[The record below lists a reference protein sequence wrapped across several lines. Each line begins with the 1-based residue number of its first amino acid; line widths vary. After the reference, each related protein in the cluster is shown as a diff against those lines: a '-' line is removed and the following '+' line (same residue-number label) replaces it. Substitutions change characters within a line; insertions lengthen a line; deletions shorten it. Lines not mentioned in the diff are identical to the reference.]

1 MIGLDTNVLV
11 RYVAQDDPKQSPQAT
26 RLIESLTADAPG
38 YVSIVSVVELVWVL
52 AGCYASTRNEICE
65 VLETLLRTKE
75 IIVAHADIVW
85 KALRIFREGKAD
97 FADCLIERSANAAGC
112 SHTATFDRDAAKH
125 GGMRLI
131 GSSR

>member
-11 RYVAQDDPKQSPQAT
+11 RYAAQDDPKQSAKAT

-52 AGCYASTRNEICE
+52 AGCYALTKSEICE

-75 IIVAHADIVW
+75 IIVAHADTVW
-85 KALRIFREGKAD
+85 KALRLFKEGNAD
-97 FADCLIERSANAAGC
+97 FADCLIERSGDEAGC
-112 SHTATFDRDAAKH
+112 SHTATFDRDAAKSC
-125 GGMRLI
+125 GMKLI
-131 GSSR
+131 G

>member
-26 RLIESLTADAPG
+26 RLIESLTAEAPG

-52 AGCYASTRNEICE
+52 TGCYTSTRNEIGE

-75 IIVAHADIVW
+75 IVVAHADIVW
-85 KALRIFREGKAD
+85 KALRIFRAGKAD
-97 FADCLIERSANAAGC
+97 FADCLIERSANEAGC

-125 GGMRLI
+125 CGMRLI
-131 GSSR
+131 G